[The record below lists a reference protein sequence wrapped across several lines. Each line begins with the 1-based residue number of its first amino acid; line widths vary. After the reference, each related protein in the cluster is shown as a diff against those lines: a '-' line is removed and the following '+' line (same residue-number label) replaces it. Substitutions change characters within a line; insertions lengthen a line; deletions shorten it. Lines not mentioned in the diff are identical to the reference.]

1 MDDREQLQRAIAA
14 QEQLRGIVDDDIIDV
29 TVGSLR
35 ARLSVLGST
44 DQRRRQATVLFT
56 DLQGFTS
63 LAEAVDAEIVSNLM
77 NEVWSRLD
85 HIVTS
90 FGGRIDKH
98 IGDAVMAV
106 WGAELSN
113 ENDPEQAVRAGLA
126 LQRAVVDFNASTGRS
141 LVMRVGICTGAVVL
155 GEVATTREFTA
166 MGDTVNVASRLEHL
180 APANGVM
187 IAHETYRHVRGVFD
201 VSPLEPLNVK
211 GRTKPVRPYVV
222 LRAKPRTFRMPTR
235 GIEGVETVMAGRE
248 QELDAL
254 RRGLDGTTH
263 ERRSRTIALVGEAG
277 VGKSRLLYEF
287 ENWVELLAQDVYFLK
302 ARALATRQNIPYGVF
317 RDLVASRFS
326 ILDSD
331 PPSTVADKI
340 REGFAPHLAPAEAV
354 LVGHWLGFD
363 LSSNDSVRQLQGST
377 AFSSVAEVHFS
388 DFLLELA
395 RDDVVLVVLEDL
407 HWADSDSLSLLDNL
421 TRRLSATPTLFVV
434 AARPTL
440 LEQRPNVLV
449 DDLPCQQ
456 LVLTPL
462 ADDTTRTLI
471 ADVLQHV
478 IGPPDSLV
486 DLIVR
491 RAEGNPFFVEELIK
505 MLIDDGVIVPG
516 AADVPWRLDLARLDP
531 LSVPSTL
538 TGVLEARL
546 DSLAAGPRAALQ
558 QASVVGRVF
567 WDAAVSALEPSRPAH
582 DTTDALREACARE
595 LIYRRD
601 QSSLAIAAEF
611 IFKHALLRD
620 VIYETVLLRDRQR
633 LHALADDWLSVH
645 TGERLSEFLEII
657 ADHRRLAG
665 DSRGAAEVYEAAGG
679 RALQSG
685 QSASARRLL
694 ELAVALRNE
703 VSIEP
708 PAGAL
713 LALAQA
719 CLQTGDLNAGET
731 VTGILLDRELDS
743 EQRATAL
750 YFASWAAAER
760 GDHDRESAL
769 LADALP
775 LAEAVGGTALSRTL
789 VGVALAQAN
798 AGEFDQARATAQR
811 ALAVATAC
819 SDQLEQGRAYMT
831 IAGVTRL
838 AGEYDE
844 AMTWLHEALAIAISI
859 GDLELENQ
867 ARGNLGTLHHLIGDA
882 TGSFEAYRAAEGFY
896 LAQLETSM
904 KLETRQHQII
914 CNANLAQLYLR
925 LGRPN
930 EVGAHLDR
938 ALRDALDIGRTADL
952 GICLVIEAERRLA
965 VGDVEGA
972 LMLVGALQSDPRAG
986 EDDYQEIERLLERAE
1001 LDDEV
1006 VRLGTLRG
1014 QGRDIVELC
1023 RAIATSHAAGT
1034 STVVR

>member
-14 QEQLRGIVDDDIIDV
+14 QEQLRGVVDDDIIDV
-29 TVGSLR
+29 TVGSLH
-35 ARLSVLGST
+35 ARLSMLGST

-63 LAEAVDAEIVSNLM
+63 LAEVVDAEIVSDLM

-126 LQRAVVDFNASTGRS
+126 LQRAVADFNSSTRRS

-201 VSPLEPLNVK
+201 VSPLEPLDVK
-211 GRTKPVRPYVV
+211 GRTKPVRAYVV

-235 GIEGVETVMAGRE
+235 GIEGVETAMAGRE

-254 RRGLDGTTH
+254 RTGLDVTLGD
-263 ERRSRTIALVGEAG
+263 RRSRTIALVGEPG

-287 ENWVELLAQDVYFLK
+287 ENWVELLEQDVYFLK
-302 ARALATRQNIPYGVF
+302 ARALATRQKIPYGLF

-331 PPSTVADKI
+331 SPSTVGEKI

-363 LSSNDSVRQLQGST
+363 LSSVDSVRQLQGST
-377 AFSSVAEVHFS
+377 AFSSVAEVHFI
-388 DFLLELA
+388 DFLRLLA

-421 TRRLSATPTLFVV
+421 ARRLSDSPTLFVV
-434 AARPTL
+434 ATRPTL

-449 DDLPCQQ
+449 DDLPCQH
-456 LVLTPL
+456 LVLRPL
-462 ADDTTRTLI
+462 TDDTTRALI
-471 ADVLQHV
+471 ADVLQHTT
-478 IGPPDSLV
+478 GTPDSLV

-516 AADVPWRLDLARLDP
+516 EADLAWHLDLDRLDP
-531 LSVPSTL
+531 TSVPSTL

-558 QASVVGRVF
+558 QASVIGRVF
-567 WDAAVSALEPSRPAH
+567 WDAAVNALDPSRPAS

-633 LHALADDWLSVH
+633 LHALVADWLSVH

-665 DSRGAAEVYEAAGG
+665 DSRRAAEVYEAAGA

-694 ELAVALRNE
+694 ELALALWNE
-703 VSIEP
+703 VSIDP
-708 PAGAL
+708 PVGSL
-713 LALAQA
+713 LAFAQA
-719 CLQTGDLNAGET
+719 CLQTGDLNAADA
-731 VTGILLDRELDS
+731 VTEVLLAKELDS

-750 YFASWAAAER
+750 YFASWVAAER

-789 VGVALAQAN
+789 VGVAWAQAN
-798 AGEFDQARATAQR
+798 GGEIGAARATAQR
-811 ALAVATAC
+811 GLAVATAC
-819 SDQLEQGRAYMT
+819 CDQLEQARACMT
-831 IAGVTRL
+831 IAGVTRM

-844 AMTWLHEALAIAISI
+844 AMTWLQEALAIAISI
-859 GDLELENQ
+859 GDLELENY
-867 ARGNLGTLHHLIGDA
+867 ARLNLGTLHHLIGDA
-882 TGSFEAYRAAEGFY
+882 TGSLEAYRAAEGFY
-896 LAQLETSM
+896 LANLEASM
-904 KLETRQHQII
+904 KLETRQQQVI
-914 CNANLAQLYLR
+914 CHANLAQLYLR

-930 EVGAHLDR
+930 DVGAHLDR

-952 GICLVIEAERRLA
+952 GICLIIEAELRLS

-986 EDDYQEIERLLERAE
+986 EEDEQEIERLLQRAN

-1014 QGRDIVELC
+1014 QGRDIVELGQ
-1023 RAIATSHAAGT
+1023 AIAISRAAGT
-1034 STVVR
+1034 SAVVQ